1 MRWSRFYLV
10 DNADLYCDQHSSG
23 DKSAHRDYCK
33 NIPGLWHLDICSIKL
48 HLNVFGK
55 REYLRLPSDF
65 AFSLER
71 EAILL
76 PEYQVTCFGESPVI
90 FPINVAELIRIS

>member
-1 MRWSRFYLV
+1 MLICTATNTAVVTRAPTAIIAKTYL
-10 DNADLYCDQHSSG
+10 G
-23 DKSAHRDYCK
+23 
-33 NIPGLWHLDICSIKL
+33 
-48 HLNVFGK
+48 FGIWTSVPFGGVAK

-90 FPINVAELIRIS
+90 FPINVAELIHIS